1 MICKDGFRFWG
12 SRCLSDDPLFAFE
25 NYTRTAQV
33 LADTIAEGH
42 MWAVDKPLNPSLA
55 RDIIEGIRAKL
66 RSLVNQ
72 GYLIG
77 ADCWLDESVNDK
89 DSLKAGKLTI
99 DYDYTPVPPLENLML
114 RQRITDRYRR
124 FCQPCQCIRGYMAL
138 PRKLKHLNLFND
150 GNNWQGIV
158 ESLTLPKFTRK
169 FEKYRGGGMPG
180 AVDVDMGLDDGAL
193 DTEFSIGGTE
203 LLLFK
208 QMGKAT
214 VDGIQLRFTG
224 SVQRDDTGE
233 VQAIELVVRGRHKE
247 VDSGEWK
254 TGESSTTKVS
264 STNSYAK
271 LTINGEVLYEVDLV
285 NMIEIVD
292 GVDLMEA
299 HRNALGL

>member
-1 MICKDGFRFWG
+1 
-12 SRCLSDDPLFAFE
+12 
-25 NYTRTAQV
+25 
-33 LADTIAEGH
+33 
-42 MWAVDKPLNPSLA
+42 
-55 RDIIEGIRAKL
+55 
-66 RSLVNQ
+66 
-72 GYLIG
+72 
-77 ADCWLDESVNDK
+77 
-89 DSLKAGKLTI
+89 
-99 DYDYTPVPPLENLML
+99 
-114 RQRITDRYRR
+114 
-124 FCQPCQCIRGYMAL
+124 MAL

-224 SVQRDDTGE
+224 SIQRDDTGE
-233 VQAIELVVRGRHKE
+233 
-247 VDSGEWK
+247 
-254 TGESSTTKVS
+254 SSSTKVS

-285 NMIEIVD
+285 NMVEIVG